1 MHELQSW
8 LEEKRSAFLYRIIS
22 DQESGTPRQLLFLEL
37 AREADNQA
45 ELWAHEV
52 KKSGYG
58 EPAHY
63 TPEPGVRILAW
74 LVGVMGPR
82 KLRPILAAIGLRGLS
97 VYSARYRM
105 PASFDGASGLQAA
118 VFDVNDGLIS
128 ITCLVAGV
136 SGGARESAVI
146 LLTGV
151 AGMLV
156 GACSMAIGAYIS
168 MRSQH
173 EMYEYQ
179 AGARRR
185 GLAYDTGQEAIEL
198 ALVYHARGLPQDQA
212 AALARRRIADAG
224 ADAPAAAEP
233 GLDPGEPGSPW
244 IAAVS
249 SFFSFAAG
257 GVIPLLPYLLDAH
270 RHPLLISM
278 ALTALSLFGVG
289 AVLSLLTGKDA
300 LWGGLRM
307 LLIGGTAGTTA
318 YLIGGYLGTRLG

>member
-1 MHELQSW
+1 MHEFQSW
-8 LEEKRSAFLYRIIS
+8 LEERRSAFLYRIIS

-58 EPAHY
+58 EPVHY
-63 TPEPGVRILAW
+63 SPAPGVRILAW
-74 LVGVMGPR
+74 LLRVMGPR
-82 KLRPILAAIGLRGLS
+82 KLRPILAAIGLHGLS
-97 VYSARYRM
+97 VYSARHRM
-105 PASFDGASGLQAA
+105 PSPPDGAGGLRAA

-136 SGGARESAVI
+136 AGGARESAII

-156 GACSMAIGAYIS
+156 GACSMAVGEYIS
-168 MRSQH
+168 MRSQR
-173 EMYEYQ
+173 EIYEYRVGSGRE
-179 AGARRR
+179 A
-185 GLAYDTGQEAIEL
+185 LAQDAGQEAIEL
-198 ALVYHARGLPQDQA
+198 ALIYRARGLPQDQA
-212 AALARRRIADAG
+212 AALARHRIADTEAEP
-224 ADAPAAAEP
+224 DMPATTEP
-233 GLDPGEPGSPW
+233 GLKPGAPW

-257 GVIPLLPYLLDAH
+257 GVIPLLPYLLDVH

-278 ALTALSLFGVG
+278 ALTALSLFGLG